1 MPDGGEAVEVMT
13 ASSVTGAGHKEMRE
27 QIESLA
33 KNWRMS
39 GFFLTQRSNQQS
51 DRMLSHAKDI
61 LLDKKMGESSSK
73 VLWEDLSQE
82 VKSGKQSA
90 FSAAWSWVYKNLVS

>member
-1 MPDGGEAVEVMT
+1 MT
-13 ASSVTGAGHKEMRE
+13 VR
-27 QIESLA
+27 
-33 KNWRMS
+33 
-39 GFFLTQRSNQQS
+39 FF
-51 DRMLSHAKDI
+51 I